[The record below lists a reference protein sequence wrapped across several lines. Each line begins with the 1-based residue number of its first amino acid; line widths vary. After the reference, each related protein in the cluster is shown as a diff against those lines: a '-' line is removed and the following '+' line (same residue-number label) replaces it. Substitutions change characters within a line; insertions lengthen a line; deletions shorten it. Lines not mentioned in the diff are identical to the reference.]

1 MGIELLVLSICMVL
15 LILYIL
21 YLEGMC
27 VRYKRKNEVLRE
39 LLKWEKEKQK
49 KSMEKLGSLLK

>member
-15 LILYIL
+15 LILCIL